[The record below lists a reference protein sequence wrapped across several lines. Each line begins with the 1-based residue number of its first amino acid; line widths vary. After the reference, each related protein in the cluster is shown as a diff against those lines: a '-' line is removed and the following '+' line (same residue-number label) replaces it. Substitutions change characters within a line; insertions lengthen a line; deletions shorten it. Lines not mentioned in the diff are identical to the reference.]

1 MSRLKRHQAG
11 KKQKLILDI
20 IRYYQKVSDKSHVL
34 SRPRSGRGK
43 TKTTSSLSKSSDIIK
58 QVFDKCQQTTNIRQE
73 KKHSMT
79 IKSVHLGVPLCGKHS
94 RNNFFP
100 TLPFFEFEIDRNTKS
115 PLLDLISSDR
125 W

>member
-1 MSRLKRHQAG
+1 MERPDTCHVPSQTTSGRE

-58 QVFDKCQQTTNIRQE
+58 QEFDKSHVPPQATSAGEKTQYDDQE
-73 KKHSMT
+73 CS
-79 IKSVHLGVPLCGKHS
+79 LGGPPVWKTFS
-94 RNNFFP
+94 Q
-100 TLPFFEFEIDRNTKS
+100 
-115 PLLDLISSDR
+115 
-125 W
+125 